1 MVEFKYQCSAWFEK
15 RNALRIKEAGECLV
29 HLARKHK
36 LMIPLDEIVNTAR
49 PPTSP
54 LHPVFEWDDKK
65 AADEYRL
72 HQARHLVRCFT
83 IDQTDVDTRYPHN
96 IKVTKIS
103 FGVTDTERVVRVYAD
118 SPDPPKPYSPTIKRA
133 SEPPL
138 RSNPLVGAAESL
150 LIFKKQFGHLP
161 DVQDIIQSINR
172 FLVKMQEKKAA

>member
-1 MVEFKYQCSAWFEK
+1 MAEFKYQCSEWFEK

-36 LMIPLDEIVNTAR
+36 LIIPLDEVVNTAR

-54 LHPVFEWDDKK
+54 LHPVFEWDNKK

-83 IDQTDVDTRYPHN
+83 IDQTDVDARYPHS

-103 FGVTDTERVVRVYAD
+103 FGVSDTGRDVRVHAYT
-118 SPDPPKPYSPTIKRA
+118 PDPPKPNARPTKRVW
-133 SEPPL
+133 EPPS
-138 RSNPLVGAAESL
+138 RPDPLVGASESL

-161 DVQDIIQSINR
+161 DVQEVIQAINR
-172 FLVKMQEKKAA
+172 FLMKIQEKKAA